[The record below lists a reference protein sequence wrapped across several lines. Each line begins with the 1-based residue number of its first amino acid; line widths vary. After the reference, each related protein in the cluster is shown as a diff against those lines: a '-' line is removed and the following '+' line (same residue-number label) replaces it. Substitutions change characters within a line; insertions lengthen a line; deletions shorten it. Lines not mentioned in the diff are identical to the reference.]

1 MSRVSEDSIHA
12 ALRNILDPASG
23 RDLVTQG
30 MITGL
35 VVKDGNVG
43 FAIEIDPETSHDM
56 EAVRKRAEQ
65 AVLALDG
72 VSSVTAVLTAHRE
85 APGDGGSAEKMQQQ
99 AGGAQQQ
106 AGGGHT
112 HGSGQ
117 HGGHGHGH
125 GQGGHGP
132 AQGGG
137 DQRRGGTQQAIQM
150 PGVRAIVAVAS
161 GKGGVGK
168 STTAANLALAA
179 ARQGHRVGLLDADIY
194 GPSAP
199 RMMGVSGKP
208 ELTEGKRLIPKE
220 AHGIRVMS
228 MGFLVDE
235 DTPTVWRGPMVQ
247 TAIQQMLRDVEW
259 GELDLLVV
267 DMPPGT
273 GDAQLTLSQQV
284 PLAGAAIVT
293 TPQDLALTDA
303 NKGLN
308 MFRKV
313 DVPVLGFIE
322 NMSYFQCPSC
332 GERHHVFAEG
342 GGRREAA
349 RLGTELLGE
358 IPLDIVIRETSD
370 GGNPVVV
377 SHPESAHAAAY
388 GAIARR
394 IAEQVLDGGARTR
407 QAPRIVME

>member
-1 MSRVSEDSIHA
+1 MSRVTEDSIYA

-23 RDLVTQG
+23 QDLVTRK
-30 MITGL
+30 MVTGL

-43 FAIEIDPETSHDM
+43 FAIEIDPQTSHDM

-72 VSSVTAVLTAHRE
+72 VSSVTAVLTAHTE
-85 APGDGGSAEKMQQQ
+85 APGDSGSAGKMQQQ
-99 AGGAQQQ
+99 AGGAQQH
-106 AGGGHT
+106 GGGHR
-112 HGSGQ
+112 
-117 HGGHGHGH
+117 HGH
-125 GQGGHGP
+125 GQGH
-132 AQGGG
+132 AQGQGQGQGSGQRGG

-179 ARQGHRVGLLDADIY
+179 AREGHRVGLLDADIY

-220 AHGIRVMS
+220 AHGIKVMS

-259 GELDLLVV
+259 GELDLLIV

-377 SHPESAHAAAY
+377 AHPESPHAAAY
-388 GAIARR
+388 GNIARR
-394 IAEQVLDGGARTR
+394 IAEQVLDGGATR
-407 QAPRIVME
+407 QAPKITMS